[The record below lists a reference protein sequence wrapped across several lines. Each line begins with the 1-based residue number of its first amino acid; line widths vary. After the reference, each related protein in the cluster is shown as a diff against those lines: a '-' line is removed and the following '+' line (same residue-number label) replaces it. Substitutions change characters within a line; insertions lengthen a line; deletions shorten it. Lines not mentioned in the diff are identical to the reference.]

1 MGTSWVTSRYHC
13 KNVKKPNA
21 RSLGEKK
28 NSYID
33 VGILLFEMPTCRFH
47 EIRVLSI
54 TIVEIT
60 EVLTSLLLMH
70 TANHTKLDLIM
81 F

>member
-1 MGTSWVTSRYHC
+1 MLEVW
-13 KNVKKPNA
+13 VKKKTP
-21 RSLGEKK
+21 
-28 NSYID
+28 ID